1 MDHDSANTVCL
12 ILRNSIDDRI
22 TYRNESKNESKNEM
36 LNIDEMMIFE
46 LISMNSK
53 ISQKILA
60 EKTGFSRSKIQ
71 RLLKKLQDK
80 NVIYRQG
87 PRKGGAWKILDKNYN
102 HERGKLQ

>member
-22 TYRNESKNESKNEM
+22 TYRNESKNEM

-87 PRKGGAWKILDKNYN
+87 SRKGGDWKVLDKNYN

>member
-1 MDHDSANTVCL
+1 
-12 ILRNSIDDRI
+12 
-22 TYRNESKNESKNEM
+22 M

-46 LISMNSK
+46 LIRMNSK

-87 PRKGGAWKILDKNYN
+87 SRKGGDWKVLDKNYN